1 MSKKQSKKNS
11 SGADDA
17 QLHKVRHSLSHL
29 LATAV
34 LAHHPK
40 AKLGIGPVIEHGFY
54 YDFDFPESFSDKE
67 LARLEKDIKKL
78 IAQHIPFKKKEVSYA
93 QAKKLFADSPYKLEL
108 IEDLKKDKKKI
119 TVYESGDFIDL
130 CSGPH
135 IKNTKEIN
143 PDAFALTH
151 IAGAYWRGDEHKAQL
166 TRIYGLAFDTK
177 NELDEY
183 QALLKEAQKRDHR
196 KLGKDLGLFVFSDV
210 VGKGLPLWTA
220 KGAIVRRELEQ
231 FIVEEELRRGYEHVY
246 TPELAHLDL
255 YRKSGHYP
263 YYKDSMYPPMEVDG
277 EEFMLRPMTCPH
289 HFELYLSK
297 PRSYKELPMRIAE
310 LAKLFRYEQ
319 SGELSGLLRVR
330 SFCLADAHII
340 CADDAQAKQE
350 IAGALD
356 LIEFVAKTFG
366 LAMGKDYSYRL
377 SLGNRKDTKKYYKA
391 PTLWARAEKILRE
404 VLTERS
410 AAFVEA
416 KDEAAFYGPKI
427 DVQMKNVLGKEETAF
442 TVQYD
447 FVMPK
452 RFNLTY
458 IDKNGKDA
466 EAVVVHRSSVGAI
479 ERTIAFLIE
488 RWAGA
493 FPVWMAPVQ
502 VALLPVSEKHL
513 SYAKQIEKRL
523 GEQHI
528 RVSVPEPD
536 QTLGKRIR
544 ETELQKIPYTLIV
557 GDNEKK
563 GATVSV
569 RSYKKGDEGVADVD
583 VFVERVVKERDKRK

>member
-1 MSKKQSKKNS
+1 MKKNTKQSNEEK
-11 SGADDA
+11 
-17 QLHKVRHSLSHL
+17 QLFKARHSLSHL

-34 LAHHPK
+34 LARHPK

-67 LARLEKDIKKL
+67 LARLEKDIRKL
-78 IAQHIPFKKKEVSYA
+78 IAQHISFKKKEVSYA
-93 QAKKLFADSPYKLEL
+93 QAKKLFADNPYKLEL
-108 IEDLKKDKKKI
+108 IEELKKNKKKI
-119 TVYESGDFIDL
+119 TVYESGDFTDL

-177 NELDEY
+177 KELDKY
-183 QALLKEAQKRDHR
+183 RALLEEAQKRDHR

-231 FIVEEELRRGYEHVY
+231 FIVEEELKRGYEHVY

-297 PRSYKELPMRIAE
+297 PRSYRELPMRIAE

-340 CADDAQAKQE
+340 CANDAQAKQE

-356 LIEFVAKTFG
+356 LIEFVAHTFG
-366 LAMGKDYSYRL
+366 LKMGDDYSYRL
-377 SLGNRKDTKKYYKA
+377 SLGNGKDTKKYYKA
-391 PTLWARAEKILRE
+391 PALWSRAETILKE
-404 VLTERS
+404 VLQERN
-410 AAFVEA
+410 AMFAEA

-427 DVQMKNVLGKEETAF
+427 DIQMKNVLGKEDTAF

-458 IDKNGKDA
+458 VDKEGKEK

-513 SYAKQIEKRL
+513 TYAKKVEKELSSRN
-523 GEQHI
+523 I
-528 RVSVPEPD
+528 RVDIPD
-536 QTLGKRIR
+536 PHQTLGKRIR

-563 GATVSV
+563 ETTVSV
-569 RSYKKGDEGVADVD
+569 RSYKKGDEGVVDVD
-583 VFVERVVKERDKRK
+583 IFVERIVKERDKRK